1 MGLEKWDGMKMV
13 KIKSK
18 KSEKLVLTLKIND
31 EKKEDIEAKN
41 NFLMLKE
48 HYGVTLNSEALRL
61 ILKSD
66 ARNHGIINSV
76 PN

>member
-1 MGLEKWDGMKMV
+1 MKMV
-13 KIKSK
+13 KRKATTDK
-18 KSEKLVLTLKIND
+18 NLVLTLKIND
-31 EKKEDIEAKN
+31 NKKEDVEAKK

-66 ARNHGIINSV
+66 ARNHRIINSV